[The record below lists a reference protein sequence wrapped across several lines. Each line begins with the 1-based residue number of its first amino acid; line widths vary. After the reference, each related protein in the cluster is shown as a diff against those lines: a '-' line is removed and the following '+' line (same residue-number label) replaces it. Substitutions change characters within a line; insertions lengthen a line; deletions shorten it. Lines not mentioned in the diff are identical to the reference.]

1 MSLAKTILGTAKFG
15 MNYGTLD
22 TNRVSPEEVRSILE
36 RASEVGINRI
46 DTASSYGVAERLIG
60 ASDNSSRLIISK
72 ITVDKFGKS
81 NYANQVQISVRNS
94 LSNLKVDRLHAVLF
108 HNTDDLFEK
117 NGEKLYRS
125 ALSLRDEGLVNHI
138 GCSVYTPEELQT
150 VISSFDFEFFQL
162 PLNVLDRR
170 FLDSGLIE
178 SLSKSGKEVHIRS
191 VFLKGLLLR
200 TSGQYPSW
208 MSTHDNSFAEWQSH
222 LVEHQ
227 LNPVQTCL
235 DFAHSIE
242 GVSGV
247 VVGVSSLIQLNEI
260 VSYGKN
266 RIQAPVFSPSYVD
279 PMFFDPRKWS

>member
-1 MSLAKTILGTAKFG
+1 
-15 MNYGTLD
+15 MNYGTLN
-22 TNRVSPEEVRSILE
+22 TTQVSPEEVRSILE

-46 DTASSYGVAERLIG
+46 DTASSYGMAEKLIG
-60 ASDNSSRLIISK
+60 ASDNSSNLIISK
-72 ITVDKFGKS
+72 ITVDKFGRS
-81 NYANQVQISVRNS
+81 NHPNPVQTSVRNS
-94 LSNLKVDRLHAVLF
+94 LSNLKVDKLHAVLF

-138 GCSVYTPEELQT
+138 GCSVYSPEELQA
-150 VISSFDFEFFQL
+150 VISNFDFELFQV

-170 FLDSGLIE
+170 FLDSGSIE
-178 SLSKSGKEVHIRS
+178 SLSRSGKEVHIRS

-208 MSTHDNSFAEWQSH
+208 MSLHNNCFTEWMSH

-227 LNPVQTCL
+227 LNPVEACL
-235 DFAHSIE
+235 DFVHSIE

-266 RIQAPVFSPSYVD
+266 RSQAPVFSPSYVD
-279 PMFFDPRKWS
+279 PIFFDPRKWS